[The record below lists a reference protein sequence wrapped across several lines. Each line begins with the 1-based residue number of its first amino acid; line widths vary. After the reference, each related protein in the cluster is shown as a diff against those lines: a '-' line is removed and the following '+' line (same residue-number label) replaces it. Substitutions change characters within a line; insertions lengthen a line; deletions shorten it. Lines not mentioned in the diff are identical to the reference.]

1 VTEAIF
7 PSIVYAL
14 CFVTSSACAVL
25 LWRSYARSGARLLFW
40 STACFALL
48 AMNNLFLV
56 IDLAL
61 IPSVDLQ
68 LVRLLLSLSG
78 VGLLLFGFVWESGE
92 DI

>member
-1 VTEAIF
+1 
-7 PSIVYAL
+7 
-14 CFVTSSACAVL
+14 
-25 LWRSYARSGARLLFW
+25 
-40 STACFALL
+40 
-48 AMNNLFLV
+48 MNNLFLV